1 MSSRDT
7 SSRSSRESIDDALAN
22 PNLQADVERA
32 FRRKRKHYLQNIRTE
47 YEVKEVCAEPATA
60 FSHIYSSSRIVT
72 IPGLVDMTAS

>member
-1 MSSRDT
+1 MASRDT

-32 FRRKRKHYLQNIRTE
+32 FRRKRKHYLQNIRAK
-47 YEVKEVCAEPATA
+47 YEVKEVCAKLLLSP
-60 FSHIYSSSRIVT
+60 HIYFSSLIVT